1 MSVEMAKQFM
11 TAMENRDLRTANSC
25 LDVDT
30 LMTFPGGNILENLN
44 EVIDWS
50 RSRYKFV
57 KKTIDSV
64 DEMLNKD
71 LTVIYIIGTLH
82 GEWLDGTCFK
92 DIRFIDRFVFRDAR
106 IVDLKVWNDIAEFRG
121 RGRGR

>member
-1 MSVEMAKQFM
+1 MSVEKAKVFM
-11 TAMENRDLRTANSC
+11 SAMENRDLKTANSC

-30 LMTFPGGNILENLN
+30 LMTFPGGNKLENLN

-57 KKTIDSV
+57 NKTIDSV
-64 DEMLNKD
+64 EEILNKD

-82 GEWLDGTCFK
+82 GEWLDGKSFK

-106 IVDLKVWNDIAEFRG
+106 IVDLKVWNDLAEFRG
-121 RGRGR
+121 RER